1 MPRARTTPR
10 KRTAVNKRVANL
22 VASSLV
28 AAQTGGDE
36 PVPEASIEEQLSQA
50 KASRNQAETARQK
63 IANEILEATKEV
75 CQKLISDGEQT
86 LGRAKRL
93 EAEAERSLEQAQIE
107 QERARTNREDS
118 EAFADK
124 TKTESQKKA
133 QEKLDQAQNIRNES
147 DAYRERVMA
156 EVQREAQEQLNQA
169 QNIRNEADVYRERI
183 MAEAKDQGQEIL
195 RLARSAAV
203 QECDEMKNHAQL
215 EARRTMAEAELV
227 KAAVQEELEAQKIYA
242 EAAKLETESLEVL
255 AQVRAK
261 LVDPAMFMNG
271 STDWEQPIVQLNA
284 ARESMDPG
292 ESPVPAVE
300 SAAKPRVAS
309 SKAKTTKR
317 RRPSS
322 SRGN

>member
-10 KRTAVNKRVANL
+10 RKPGVNRRVANL

-93 EAEAERSLEQAQIE
+93 EADAERSQEQARIE
-107 QERARTNREDS
+107 HDRARANREES
-118 EAFADK
+118 EAFVEK
-124 TKTESQKKA
+124 TKADSQKKA
-133 QEKLDQAQNIRNES
+133 QDKIDQAQNIRNES

-156 EVQREAQEQLNQA
+156 EVQREAQDQLNQA
-169 QNIRNEADVYRERI
+169 QNVRNEADVYRERV
-183 MAEAKDQGQEIL
+183 MSEAKDQGQEIL
-195 RLARSAAV
+195 RLARSAAE
-203 QECDEMKNHAQL
+203 QECNEMKNHAQL
-215 EARRTMAEAELV
+215 ETRRTMAEAELV

-261 LVDPAMFMNG
+261 LVDPSMFLNG
-271 STDWEQPIVQLNA
+271 GTEWDQPIVELNA
-284 ARESMDPG
+284 ARDSMEPG
-292 ESPVPAVE
+292 EAPVPAVE
-300 SAAKPRVAS
+300 PAPKVAS
-309 SKAKTTKR
+309 SKAKSAKR
-317 RRPSS
+317 RRPSGS
-322 SRGN
+322 HGK

>member
-1 MPRARTTPR
+1 MPRAKTTPR
-10 KRTAVNKRVANL
+10 KKTGVNRRVANL
-22 VASSLV
+22 VASSLI

-86 LGRAKRL
+86 LGRAKRM
-93 EAEAERSLEQAQIE
+93 EAEADRRQEQTRIE
-107 QERARTNREDS
+107 HERARANREES
-118 EAFADK
+118 EAFAEK
-124 TKTESQKKA
+124 TKADSQKKA
-133 QEKLDQAQNIRNES
+133 QDKLDQAQNTRNES

-156 EVQREAQEQLNQA
+156 EVQREAQDQLNQA
-169 QNIRNEADVYRERI
+169 QNVRNEADVYRERV
-183 MAEAKDQGQEIL
+183 MSEAKDQGQEIL
-195 RLARSAAV
+195 RLARSAGE
-203 QECDEMKNHAQL
+203 QECNEMKTHAQL

-242 EAAKLETESLEVL
+242 EAARLETESLEVL

-261 LVDPAMFMNG
+261 LVDPSMFLNG
-271 STDWEQPIVQLNA
+271 STEWDQPIVQLNA
-284 ARESMDPG
+284 AQDSMEPG
-292 ESPVPAVE
+292 EAPVPAVE
-300 SAAKPRVAS
+300 PAPKVES
-309 SKAKTTKR
+309 SKAKSTKR

-322 SRGN
+322 SRGK

>member
-10 KRTAVNKRVANL
+10 RKTSVNRRVADL

-93 EAEAERSLEQAQIE
+93 EAEAERSQEQVRIE
-107 QERARTNREDS
+107 HERARANREET
-118 EAFADK
+118 EAFAEK
-124 TKTESQKKA
+124 TKADSQKKA
-133 QEKLDQAQNIRNES
+133 QDKLDQAQNIRNES

-156 EVQREAQEQLNQA
+156 EVQREAQDQLNQA
-169 QNIRNEADVYRERI
+169 QNVRNEADVYRERV
-183 MAEAKDQGQEIL
+183 MSEAKDQGQEIL
-195 RLARSAAV
+195 RLARSAAE
-203 QECDEMKNHAQL
+203 QECNEMKNYAQL

-261 LVDPAMFMNG
+261 LVDPSMFLNG
-271 STDWEQPIVQLNA
+271 GTEWDQPIVQLNA
-284 ARESMDPG
+284 ARDSMEPD
-292 ESPVPAVE
+292 EAPVPAVE
-300 SAAKPRVAS
+300 PAPKVVS
-309 SKAKTTKR
+309 SKAKSTKR

-322 SRGN
+322 SHGK

>member
-1 MPRARTTPR
+1 MPRARTTPG
-10 KRTAVNKRVANL
+10 KRAAVNKRVANL

-36 PVPEASIEEQLSQA
+36 PIPEASIEEQLSKA

-93 EAEAERSLEQAQIE
+93 ESEAERSLEQAQIE
-107 QERARTNREDS
+107 QERASANREES

-124 TKTESQKKA
+124 TRTESQKKA

-169 QNIRNEADVYRERI
+169 QNVRNEADVYRERV

-242 EAAKLETESLEVL
+242 EAARLETESLEVL

-261 LVDPAMFMNG
+261 LVDPAVFMNG
-271 STDWEQPIVQLNA
+271 STEWDQPIVQLNA
-284 ARESMDPG
+284 ARESMEPG
-292 ESPVPAVE
+292 EAPVPAVE
-300 SAAKPRVAS
+300 SAAKPQAAS

-322 SRGN
+322 GRGN